1 LAAAAALAC
10 LTVARYLNGS
20 RNHRPRILLAD
31 DHVMLLEALRRLLE
45 PGYDIVGTA
54 RDGRALLE
62 LAPQANPEVIIL
74 DIAMP
79 RLNGIEAAAQLRHR
93 LHRVKIIFLTMNED
107 PDVAAE
113 VIRQGASGFVLK
125 SSASAELISAIELT
139 LSGKIYIT
147 PLITKGKPIDLF
159 LSDAARPVA
168 DKLTARQREV
178 LQLLAEGRSMKE
190 AAGILKLTP
199 RTVAFHKY
207 SMMETLGLQTSAEL
221 VQYAVERH
229 IVASRDGSQ

>member
-1 LAAAAALAC
+1 
-10 LTVARYLNGS
+10 VATHISRS

-31 DHVMLLEALRRLLE
+31 DHTLLLDAFRRLLE
-45 PGYDIVGTA
+45 PGCDIVGTA
-54 RDGRALLE
+54 RDGHALIE
-62 LAPQANPEVIIL
+62 LAVQTHPEVIIL

-93 LHRVKIIFLTMNED
+93 LPGVKIIFLTMNQD

-125 SSASAELISAIELT
+125 TSASAELISAIEVT
-139 LSGKIYIT
+139 LSGRIYIT
-147 PLITKGKPIDLF
+147 PLITKGKPIDFF
-159 LSDAARPVA
+159 LSNAARPFA

-190 AAGILKLTP
+190 AADILKLTP

-207 SMMETLGLQTSAEL
+207 SMMEVLGLQTSAEL

-229 IVASRDGSQ
+229 IVVARDGSQ

>member
-1 LAAAAALAC
+1 MA
-10 LTVARYLNGS
+10 THISRS

-31 DHVMLLEALRRLLE
+31 DHTLLLDAFRRLLE
-45 PGYDIVGTA
+45 PGCDIVGTA
-54 RDGRALLE
+54 RDGHALIE
-62 LAPQANPEVIIL
+62 LAVQTHPEVIIL

-79 RLNGIEAAAQLRHR
+79 RLNGIEAAAQLRYR
-93 LHRVKIIFLTMNED
+93 LPGVKIIFLTMNQD

-147 PLITKGKPIDLF
+147 PLITKGKPIHLF
-159 LSDAARPVA
+159 LSDAVKPVA